1 MDAGSTEP
9 SPRGDQFHGDA
20 SEGGPSRSETRR
32 DDERVALAPPRADA
46 ARPDDDRHDD
56 HRHDGSATEPADP
69 EGWSL
74 GRWVRNAFSNG
85 NGEHD
90 EAEDEEEGFALGPAF
105 RQSTDAERAMVV
117 NILRMRELR
126 VSDVMTPRADIV
138 AVPEDAD
145 LDTVM
150 AAFSGGFL
158 SRVPVYRET
167 LDDPIGF
174 VHLKDLALIYGVGCQ
189 TGAPEFR
196 LANHVRAA
204 LFVPPSMR
212 IAALLQKMQGARVHM
227 ALVIDEFG
235 GVDGLVTIEDL
246 VEQIVGDIED
256 EHDED
261 DPTPWREEA
270 PGVWLV
276 NARADIAE
284 FEEAAGTLLR
294 PDDWEEEVDTLGG
307 LVFMLTGR
315 VPVRAEVIAHPE
327 GHEFQVIAADP
338 RRIKR
343 LRLTLKG
350 ARGAERRTGMRE
362 APREPF

>member
-1 MDAGSTEP
+1 MDAGSSTEP
-9 SPRGDQFHGDA
+9 SPRDAAAEDA
-20 SEGGPSRSETRR
+20 SDEPSQR
-32 DDERVALAPPRADA
+32 PNGHDA
-46 ARPDDDRHDD
+46 EHD
-56 HRHDGSATEPADP
+56 A

-74 GRWVRNAFSNG
+74 GRWVMSAFGNG
-85 NGEHD
+85 NGEHHHED
-90 EAEDEEEGFALGPAF
+90 DEEEGFALGPAF

-117 NILRMRELR
+117 NILRLRDLR
-126 VSDVMTPRADIV
+126 VADVMTPRADIV
-138 AVPEDAD
+138 AVSEDAD
-145 LDTVM
+145 LETVM
-150 AAFSGGFL
+150 AAFSEGFL

-174 VHLKDLALIYGVGCQ
+174 VHLKDLALAYGVGRVSD
-189 TGAPEFR
+189 APAFE
-196 LANHVRAA
+196 LARHVRTA

-235 GVDGLVTIEDL
+235 GVDGIVTIEDL

-261 DPTPWREEA
+261 EATPWREES

-276 NARADIAE
+276 NARADIGE
-284 FEEAAGTLLR
+284 FEEAAGVSLR
-294 PDDWEEEVDTLGG
+294 PQDWEEDVDTLGG

-327 GHEFQVIAADP
+327 GHEFQVIDADP

-343 LRLTLKG
+343 LRLTLAG
-350 ARGAERRTGMRE
+350 SGRPGAETRAAT
-362 APREPF
+362 PR